1 MPDFFS
7 MRRPGAACLLLAL
20 ALLPARLYAGPPQPG
35 PGSSGFDICGALAT
49 APGLTEAWP
58 AANAG
63 VRPGETVM
71 DTDKGFGC
79 RFTPA
84 GKPGS
89 GPVLLEA
96 RLTRP
101 TASGVGTAVDRWRVP
116 ARKGEP
122 AAIVYAFYPPG
133 RARPGEWSLEVY
145 DGETRLAATTFTV
158 TGAAVRGSVEPPASE
173 EALPDAPQEAA
184 PSDPS
189 AGSVPTSEATPQA
202 PSRPATDTPAPP
214 VATSAAPASEAAPRP
229 APDTASETPGPQ
241 SAPKAAPS
249 EAARPKPAQPAVS
262 KPAATAKG
270 IPAKQ
275 VAAKPAA
282 TAATGFY
289 ALQTGLFADATNADA
304 QAAKLRGRG
313 IPACVVAESGA
324 KGRRYRV
331 LAGRYGDKRAALT
344 MRGEVG
350 RAAGVRP
357 LLFAVDAAQAGRLR
371 CH

>member
-20 ALLPARLYAGPPQPG
+20 ALLPTRLFAAPPQPG
-35 PGSSGFDICGALAT
+35 PGSSGFDVCGALTT
-49 APGLTEAWP
+49 APGLAEAWP

-145 DGETRLAATTFTV
+145 DGETRLASTTFTV
-158 TGAAVRGSVEPPASE
+158 TGAAVRGVVEPPAPPDTMPD
-173 EALPDAPQEAA
+173 AMPDAPQEAA
-184 PSDPS
+184 PSDPP
-189 AGSVPTSEATPQA
+189 AGSVPTREATPEA
-202 PSRPATDTPAPP
+202 PSRPATDTPAPQP
-214 VATSAAPASEAAPRP
+214 PK
-229 APDTASETPGPQ
+229 
-241 SAPKAAPS
+241 PKAAAEKPS
-249 EAARPKPAQPAVS
+249 PPAAAKPAIAP
-262 KPAATAKG
+262 KTPT
-270 IPAKQ
+270 KQ

-289 ALQTGLFADATNADA
+289 ALQTGLFADAANADA
-304 QAAKLRGRG
+304 QAARLRGRG
-313 IPACVVAESGA
+313 IPACVAAESGA

>member
-1 MPDFFS
+1 

-20 ALLPARLYAGPPQPG
+20 ALLPARLCAAPPQPG
-35 PGSSGFDICGALAT
+35 SPPSGFDVCGALTT
-49 APGLTEAWP
+49 APGLADPWP
-58 AANAG
+58 AANTD

-71 DTDKGFGC
+71 DSDKGLGC

-158 TGAAVRGSVEPPASE
+158 TGAAVRGTVEPPAPR
-173 EALPDAPQEAA
+173 EAMPDAPQEAA
-184 PSDPS
+184 PSNPT
-189 AGSVPTSEATPQA
+189 APSVPADEATPQA

-214 VATSAAPASEAAPRP
+214 DATPATPPAPQPPRP
-229 APDTASETPGPQ
+229 KNAAEKPSPPAVAKPVIAQKAPT
-241 SAPKAAPS
+241 
-249 EAARPKPAQPAVS
+249 KPA
-262 KPAATAKG
+262 
-270 IPAKQ
+270 
-275 VAAKPAA
+275 AAKPAA
-282 TAATGFY
+282 APATGFF
-289 ALQTGLFADATNADA
+289 ALQTGLFADAANAET

-313 IPACVVAESGA
+313 IPACVAVESGG

-357 LLFAVDAAQAGRLR
+357 LLFAVDAAQAGGLR

>member
-1 MPDFFS
+1 MPDFFF
-7 MRRPGAACLLLAL
+7 MRRPGAACLLLAM
-20 ALLPARLYAGPPQPG
+20 ALLPTRLHAAPPQPG
-35 PGSSGFDICGALAT
+35 PGSSGFDICGALTT
-49 APGLTEAWP
+49 APGLAEAWP

-89 GPVLLEA
+89 GPVFLEA

-116 ARKGEP
+116 AQKGEP

-158 TGAAVRGSVEPPASE
+158 TGAAVRGTVEAPAPRD
-173 EALPDAPQEAA
+173 AMPDAPQEAVPA
-184 PSDPS
+184 DPS

-214 VATSAAPASEAAPRP
+214 DATAPASEAAPRP
-229 APDTASETPGPQ
+229 APDTASETPEPQ
-241 SAPKAAPS
+241 STPKTAPP

-270 IPAKQ
+270 IPT
-275 VAAKPAA
+275 KPAA
-282 TAATGFY
+282 TVATGFY
-289 ALQTGLFADATNADA
+289 ALQTGLFADAANADT

-313 IPACVVAESGA
+313 IPACVAAENGG

-357 LLFAVDAAQAGRLR
+357 LLFAVDAAQAGGLR

>member
-1 MPDFFS
+1 
-7 MRRPGAACLLLAL
+7 MRRRSAACLLLAL
-20 ALLPARLYAGPPQPG
+20 ALLPARLYAAPTQPG
-35 PGSSGFDICGALAT
+35 PGPSGFDVCGALTT
-49 APGLTEAWP
+49 APGLADPWP
-58 AANAG
+58 AANTG
-63 VRPGETVM
+63 VRPGGTVM
-71 DTDKGFGC
+71 DSDKGFGC
-79 RFTPA
+79 RF
-84 GKPGS
+84 KPGS

-101 TASGVGTAVDRWRVP
+101 TASGLGTAVDRWRVP

-133 RARPGEWSLEVY
+133 RAKPGEWSLEVY

-158 TGAAVRGSVEPPASE
+158 TGAAVRGVVEPPAPRD
-173 EALPDAPQEAA
+173 AMPDAPQEAA
-184 PSDPS
+184 PSNPTAAS
-189 AGSVPTSEATPQA
+189 ATAPAPTSDAAAHPAPRATP
-202 PSRPATDTPAPP
+202 
-214 VATSAAPASEAAPRP
+214 
-229 APDTASETPGPQ
+229 ETPEPQ
-241 SAPKAAPS
+241 TAPQPAKSGAAT
-249 EAARPKPAQPAVS
+249 PKPPQPAAAKPVIAQKAPT
-262 KPAATAKG
+262 KPAAA
-270 IPAKQ
+270 P
-275 VAAKPAA
+275 
-282 TAATGFY
+282 ATGFY
-289 ALQTGLFADATNADA
+289 ALQTGLFADAANADT

-313 IPACVVAESGA
+313 IPACVAVESGR